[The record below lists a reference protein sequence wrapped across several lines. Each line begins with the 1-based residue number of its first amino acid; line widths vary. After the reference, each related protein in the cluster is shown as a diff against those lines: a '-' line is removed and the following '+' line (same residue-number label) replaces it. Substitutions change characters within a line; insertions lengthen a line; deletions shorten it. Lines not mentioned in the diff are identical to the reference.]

1 MSLLLL
7 LFITVKAFF
16 FAYKEIL
23 TVQYIS
29 SLVYSVKNVSENV

>member
-7 LFITVKAFF
+7 LFITTFF

-29 SLVYSVKNVSENV
+29 SLVYIVKDVSENV